1 MREAAEAMR
10 LTAQD
15 LEKLGVA
22 DRIIREPPLGGAHRD
37 PTAAID
43 AVGEAIANM
52 LAEMDNKSPKKL
64 IRDRRK
70 KFLDIGGK
78 GACRLICE
86 IRTPLYFSFSP
97 KCIARRSGVG
107 RYGYAA
113 QMKGQ
118 TNPGWAVRITHQL
131 GQQHLETLGHIRAHR
146 QPQPRFIACLE
157 GGDNHT
163 MIRRQRL
170 AL

>member
-22 DRIIREPPLGGAHRD
+22 DRIIREPLGGAHRD

-70 KFLDIGGK
+70 KFLDIGAK
-78 GACRLICE
+78 GL
-86 IRTPLYFSFSP
+86 
-97 KCIARRSGVG
+97 
-107 RYGYAA
+107 AA
-113 QMKGQ
+113 
-118 TNPGWAVRITHQL
+118 
-131 GQQHLETLGHIRAHR
+131 
-146 QPQPRFIACLE
+146 
-157 GGDNHT
+157 
-163 MIRRQRL
+163 
-170 AL
+170 